1 MLAGG
6 GIAGRGIGLFWRL
19 CGPLVAGL
27 VLICAGCT
35 TFNTN
40 TDDVVTFMFT
50 QPTTEC
56 EVFVGNTSY
65 GHVSISK
72 SAIGIPR
79 GNEPMRLSCVA
90 ASFAPVS
97 AEISITR
104 TRDQKVDVLGVGVP
118 TPQALGARVVE
129 PIERVTGPSP
139 IRNPLPSGEKT
150 GYPPRITVDI
160 AQRSVLVPAGWQ
172 TRM

>member
-1 MLAGG
+1 LLVFA
-6 GIAGRGIGLFWRL
+6 RLF
-19 CGPLVAGL
+19 GPLVAAL
-27 VLICAGCT
+27 VLVCAGCT
-35 TFNTN
+35 TFDTN
-40 TDDVVTFMFT
+40 SEDVVTFVFA

-65 GHVSISK
+65 GHVSLSK

-79 GNEPMRLSCVA
+79 GNDPLRLSCVA

-97 AEISITR
+97 AEVSIIR

-139 IRNPLPSGEKT
+139 IRNPLPSGEKS

-160 AQRSVLVPAGWQ
+160 AQRAVLVPAGWQ

>member
-1 MLAGG
+1 MFGRLVKPLA
-6 GIAGRGIGLFWRL
+6 AAMV
-19 CGPLVAGL
+19 LV
-27 VLICAGCT
+27 CAACT
-35 TFNTN
+35 TFDTN
-40 TDDVVTFMFT
+40 NEDIVTFVFA

-56 EVFVGNTSY
+56 EVFVGNASF
-65 GHVSISK
+65 GRVSISK
-72 SAIGIPR
+72 PAIGVPR
-79 GNEPMRLSCVA
+79 GNEPLRLSCA
-90 ASFAPVS
+90 AAAFAPIS
-97 AEISITR
+97 AEVSIIR

-139 IRNPLPSGEKT
+139 IRSPIPTGEKT

-160 AQRSVLVPAGWQ
+160 AQRAVLVPPGWQ